1 MSRNLGLV
9 FFLTAILAVIGCS
22 KKKES
27 TETASSKTSV
37 SAKPSDAGKGGDPQK
52 EPDAVV
58 VQHIL
63 VGFRGSVPGK
73 PVARTQEDAQ
83 KLAEELLARAQKGEN
98 FDVLVEQYTDDSP
111 PGIYR
116 LANFGQPGGLDE
128 ATFPRAQMVR
138 AFGDVSFSLEPG
150 EIGLARYDSTTS
162 QYGWHV
168 IKRLE

>member
-1 MSRNLGLV
+1 MSRTRGMV
-9 FFLTAILAVIGCS
+9 FFLAAIVAVIGCS
-22 KKKES
+22 KKES
-27 TETASSKTSV
+27 TETEAGKAAV
-37 SAKPSDAGKGGDPQK
+37 SAKASEEGKSSDPQK

-58 VQHIL
+58 VQHVL

-73 PVARTQEDAQ
+73 PIARTQEDAK
-83 KLAEELLARAQKGEN
+83 KLAEDLLARAQKGEN
-98 FDVLVEQYTDDSP
+98 FDVLVQQFTDDSA

-116 LANFGQPGGLDE
+116 LSNFGQPGGLEE

-138 AFGDVSFSLEPG
+138 AFGDVSFSLDLG
-150 EIGLARYDSTTS
+150 EVGLASYDSVTC